1 MFDINFKVHPDFDE
15 LIDERGNTAVYF
27 RMVDWNDRE
36 AKRPEI
42 RKWRISENGETPDKG
57 VTLLTDDGPK
67 NLAKAI
73 IKKGF
78 GETAEYIEALKDRDD
93 FDDSLAQVIGKKKVN
108 EAKNT
113 EVEEVEDYYDP
124 KVVFNNSSVS
134 KRGE

>member
-27 RMVDWNDRE
+27 RMVDWNNRE

-57 VTLLTDDGPK
+57 VTFLTDDGPK

-113 EVEEVEDYYDP
+113 EVEVEDYYDP

>member
-1 MFDINFKVHPDFDE
+1 MFDINFKVHPDFDD

-57 VTLLTDDGPK
+57 VTFLTDDGPK

-113 EVEEVEDYYDP
+113 EVEVEDYYDP

>member
-57 VTLLTDDGPK
+57 VTFLTDDGPK

-93 FDDSLAQVIGKKKVN
+93 FDDSLAQVIGKKRVN

-113 EVEEVEDYYDP
+113 EVEVEDYYDP

>member
-1 MFDINFKVHPDFDE
+1 MFDINFKVHSDFDE

-57 VTLLTDDGPK
+57 VTFLTDDGPK

-113 EVEEVEDYYDP
+113 EVEVEDYYDP

>member
-57 VTLLTDDGPK
+57 VTFLTDDGPK

-113 EVEEVEDYYDP
+113 EVEVGDYYDP

>member
-15 LIDERGNTAVYF
+15 LIEERGNTAVYF

-57 VTLLTDDGPK
+57 VTFLTDDGPK

-93 FDDSLAQVIGKKKVN
+93 FDDSLARVIGKKKVN

-113 EVEEVEDYYDP
+113 EVEVEDYYDP

>member
-57 VTLLTDDGPK
+57 VTFLTDDGPK

-73 IKKGF
+73 IKKAF
-78 GETAEYIEALKDRDD
+78 GDTAEYIEALKDRDD

-113 EVEEVEDYYDP
+113 EVEVEDYYDP

>member
-57 VTLLTDDGPK
+57 VTFLTDDGPK

-78 GETAEYIEALKDRDD
+78 GETAEYIEALKDRDN
-93 FDDSLAQVIGKKKVN
+93 FDDSLAQVIGKKRVN

-113 EVEEVEDYYDP
+113 EVEVEDYYDP

>member
-27 RMVDWNDRE
+27 RMVDWNNRE

-57 VTLLTDDGPK
+57 VTFLTDDGPK
-67 NLAKAI
+67 NLATAI

-113 EVEEVEDYYDP
+113 EVEVEDYYDP

>member
-1 MFDINFKVHPDFDE
+1 MYY
-15 LIDERGNTAVYF
+15 LGIDLGGRGNTAVYF

-57 VTLLTDDGPK
+57 VTFLTDDGPK

-113 EVEEVEDYYDP
+113 EVEVEDYYDP

>member
-57 VTLLTDDGPK
+57 VTFLTDDGPK

-113 EVEEVEDYYDP
+113 EVEVEDYYDP

>member
-57 VTLLTDDGPK
+57 VTFLTDDGPK

-113 EVEEVEDYYDP
+113 EVEVEDYYDP
-124 KVVFNNSSVS
+124 KVVFHNSSVS

>member
-1 MFDINFKVHPDFDE
+1 
-15 LIDERGNTAVYF
+15 
-27 RMVDWNDRE
+27 MVDWNDRE

-57 VTLLTDDGPK
+57 VTFLTDDGPK

-113 EVEEVEDYYDP
+113 EVEVEDYYDP

>member
-57 VTLLTDDGPK
+57 VTFLTDDGPK

-93 FDDSLAQVIGKKKVN
+93 FDESLAQVIGKKKVN

-113 EVEEVEDYYDP
+113 EVEVEDYYDP